1 MFVGGRV
8 WSADLCRRNG
18 GALVVVGEKAQREK
32 CSVNVKQGSDAG
44 CDGCWRKVNFG
55 RHLIMEGIHNYL
67 HI

>member
-1 MFVGGRV
+1 M
-8 WSADLCRRNG
+8 
-18 GALVVVGEKAQREK
+18 VVGEKAQREK